1 MHDIVDVYV
10 MCMYAKENSHKERRT
25 LFNEIFCQYIMHNV
39 YGSAEYTLILKKM
52 FFSCSIT

>member
-39 YGSAEYTLILKKM
+39 YGSAEYTLI
-52 FFSCSIT
+52 